1 MVVRIVLS
9 LLLSVAL
16 LSCGTMRPHETGF
29 LIRTVVVN
37 GTTYPYSVYVPLGF
51 DESKSTSLKIIN
63 LAGLF
68 QLPR

>member
-1 MVVRIVLS
+1 LLRIRRAAQAPIS
-9 LLLSVAL
+9 RSAKLLRKA
-16 LSCGTMRPHETGF
+16 R
-29 LIRTVVVN
+29 R
-37 GTTYPYSVYVPLGF
+37 GF